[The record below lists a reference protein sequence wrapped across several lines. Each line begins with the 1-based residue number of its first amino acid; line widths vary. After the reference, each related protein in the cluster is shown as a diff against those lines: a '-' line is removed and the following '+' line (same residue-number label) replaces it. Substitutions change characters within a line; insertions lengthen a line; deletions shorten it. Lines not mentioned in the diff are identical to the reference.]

1 MSGEDEIDAFFAS
14 VVNVIEE
21 KDINKMVKEKKTKK
35 EKKKEKREI
44 LREKRKKNRP
54 KEKKKKKE
62 KKKQLL
68 LKLLSNLNEEEK
80 VIFLKERKLLE
91 RIKKEKKKNFL
102 LNAYNNGYKICF
114 NCSFL
119 NLMGEKEVS
128 SLAKQIFLSYH
139 YMIKSEVPIQ
149 FHFTH
154 LKNNDNFFIQ
164 LQNKYS
170 LNTWKVH
177 IHSNDYWDVFPKEK
191 IVVLSPDATEELT
204 ELRDDEI
211 YVISALVDRSV
222 SKNLSFYQASL
233 HDLVTKKLPLEKYIK
248 KKKSNVLNVNT
259 VVEIL
264 LNYIQNKDWMKV
276 FEKCIPQKKVL
287 CFCHKSSCTE
297 NFTNINV
304 NNEEN
309 SNEKRF
315 ADTNIL

>member
-54 KEKKKKKE
+54 KEKKKKK
-62 KKKQLL
+62 KKK
-68 LKLLSNLNEEEK
+68 KTTIIE
-80 VIFLKERKLLE
+80 VI
-91 RIKKEKKKNFL
+91 N
-102 LNAYNNGYKICF
+102 
-114 NCSFL
+114 FL